1 MPSRREETEMMQ
13 KVVDSRPNGL
23 RILETLEC
31 GHVIDSVTP
40 SEEVDC
46 MACDIE
52 FVAATPER
60 VLKRLREFD
69 RADEFDGE

>member
-1 MPSRREETEMMQ
+1 MFQR
-13 KVVDSRPNGL
+13 VVDSSQNGL

-31 GHVIDSVTP
+31 GHIVDSAAP
-40 SEEVDC
+40 SADGEVDC
-46 MACDIE
+46 IACDIE

-69 RADEFDGE
+69 RADELDGE